1 MTLQAV
7 THIKNQIQV
16 RKQIKMR
23 ELLSKEKRITGL
35 KSREMEKPGKKNP
48 KARYVWFRTAPQS
61 SVVATSHMWLWT
73 ICNCGY
79 SELGCAECV
88 KYIPNFEDSAEK
100 MMQTILSLI
109 FTLIT
114 W

>member
-1 MTLQAV
+1 MFGS
-7 THIKNQIQV
+7 
-16 RKQIKMR
+16 
-23 ELLSKEKRITGL
+23 ELSLL
-35 KSREMEKPGKKNP
+35 
-48 KARYVWFRTAPQS
+48 S

-73 ICNCGY
+73 IYNRSY

-88 KYIPNFEDSAEK
+88 KYIPNSEDSAEK
-100 MMQTILSLI
+100 IMHTILSLI